1 MSLFN
6 YINNSLNYNTS
17 LFVRLFHSYSNKFTR
32 YLVPPSITLTQNRLE
47 EVVVVKNSDIVVDSS
62 SSNNN
67 NNNNNNNP
75 EKKKTAEE
83 LEQEYMDLMSERLA
97 NEYYSG

>member
-6 YINNSLNYNTS
+6 NCINNSLNNN
-17 LFVRLFHSYSNKFTR
+17 FVRLFHSYSNKFTR
-32 YLVPPSITLTQNRLE
+32 YLVPPSITLTQNSLE
-47 EVVVVKNSDIVVDSS
+47 EVVVVDSS
-62 SSNNN
+62 SGNNNN

>member
-32 YLVPPSITLTQNRLE
+32 YLVPHSITLTQNRLE

-62 SSNNN
+62 SSNN

>member
-6 YINNSLNYNTS
+6 YINNSLNNN
-17 LFVRLFHSYSNKFTR
+17 FVRLFHSYSNKFTR
-32 YLVPPSITLTQNRLE
+32 YLVPPSITLTKNSLE
-47 EVVVVKNSDIVVDSS
+47 EVVVVDSS

-67 NNNNNNNP
+67 NNNNNDP

>member
-6 YINNSLNYNTS
+6 YINSNLNNNIS
-17 LFVRLFHSYSNKFTR
+17 LFVRLYSSFNKYTTR
-32 YLVPPSITLTQNRLE
+32 YLVPPSITLTKNSLE
-47 EVVVVKNSDIVVDSS
+47 EVVVVDSS

-67 NNNNNNNP
+67 NNNNS

>member
-6 YINNSLNYNTS
+6 YINNSLNYNTT

-32 YLVPPSITLTQNRLE
+32 YLVPPSITLTKNSLE

-62 SSNNN
+62 SS
-67 NNNNNNNP
+67 NNNNNNP

>member
-32 YLVPPSITLTQNRLE
+32 YLVPHSITLTQNRLE

-67 NNNNNNNP
+67 NNNN
-75 EKKKTAEE
+75 KTAEE